1 MSQAKVVLITGCSS
15 RFGRL
20 MAETLARKSYQVFA
34 TMRAVKDRN
43 SNAAQ
48 ELRALAE
55 RESLQMHMLEL
66 DFTDDASVERAVE
79 NTHAQAGCIDV
90 LINNA
95 GYTFYGLAEAATLE
109 QFKRIMDT
117 NFFGVVRMNRAVL
130 PHMRRQGSGL
140 LVHISS
146 GAGRMGSPGLGL
158 YSASKFAL
166 EALAEAYHYEL
177 ASQGIDSVI
186 VEPGA
191 YATAISEKRE
201 YAADESRASAY
212 GSANEIPKRLSAA
225 LNSWRANPQEVVDS
239 VVRIIEIPASERS
252 LRLTVGIGGAGA
264 NGFAGLNYIS
274 EQMMK
279 DFLTTIGVAPLVT
292 PRGKGPRPEE
302 SES

>member
-15 RFGRL
+15 GFGRL

-34 TMRAVKDRN
+34 HDAGGQGPQFQRSPRASRHRRARVA
-43 SNAAQ
+43 SAARARTRRQ
-48 ELRALAE
+48 GRRLR
-55 RESLQMHMLEL
+55 RTRRR
-66 DFTDDASVERAVE
+66 DTR
-79 NTHAQAGCIDV
+79 AQAGCIDI

-109 QFKRIMDT
+109 QVKRIMDT

-130 PHMRRQGSGL
+130 PHMRRQSSGL

-146 GAGRMGSPGLGL
+146 GAGRLEIQGLGL

-186 VEPGA
+186 VE
-191 YATAISEKRE
+191 
-201 YAADESRASAY
+201 RALTPQRYLRSGSMRPRNPEPSAY
-212 GSANEIPKRLSAA
+212 GPANEIPKRLSAA
-225 LNSWRANPQEVVDS
+225 LNSSRANPQEVVDS
-239 VVRIIEIPASERS
+239 VVRITEIPASERP
-252 LRLTVGIGGAGA
+252 LRLTVGISGAGA

-274 EQMMK
+274 
-279 DFLTTIGVAPLVT
+279 
-292 PRGKGPRPEE
+292 
-302 SES
+302 